1 MGNRK
6 QFLNQESTTPEGLL
20 RSTSA
25 DPPHCSHKW
34 PHARITGAFAAD
46 THMSDPPPA
55 MELSRYHLIC
65 LIGYSLS
72 FVIFGSQVSI
82 LGPTIKPLAERLGV
96 EETDLSPLFTAL
108 GVSCI
113 ISGTPSGWV
122 VDRFPTHRVLIV
134 SLLVEV
140 GGNMAPR

>member
-1 MGNRK
+1 M
-6 QFLNQESTTPEGLL
+6 PEAKANV
-20 RSTSA
+20 A
-25 DPPHCSHKW
+25 DNAGPP
-34 PHARITGAFAAD
+34 R
-46 THMSDPPPA
+46 
-55 MELSRYHLIC
+55 LSRYHLIC
-65 LIGYSLS
+65 LVGYSLS

-82 LGPTIKPLAERLGV
+82 LGPTIKPLAERLEV

-122 VDRFPTHRVLIV
+122 VDRWPTHQVLIV

-140 GGNMAPR
+140 SMIIRSVGGRILSSKLLV

>member
-1 MGNRK
+1 MHSPP
-6 QFLNQESTTPEGLL
+6 ST
-20 RSTSA
+20 
-25 DPPHCSHKW
+25 
-34 PHARITGAFAAD
+34 
-46 THMSDPPPA
+46 MSDPPPA
-55 MELSRYHLIC
+55 LELSRYHLIC

-82 LGPTIKPLAERLGV
+82 LGPTIKPLAERLEV
-96 EETDLSPLFTAL
+96 DETDLSPLFTAL

-140 GGNMAPR
+140 GLKDCMHLPTTVRAHARYTWSLPCRNNEGSGTPPPCRHPNVLAPP